1 LLRYSCYSAGAENKL
16 SNLLAVGA
24 VCGEPVSLLLGQ
36 YQRDFHKKQRTW
48 ALKFAKRLWHKRF
61 SIIPVIQ

>member
-1 LLRYSCYSAGAENKL
+1 MCSKYLNDTNKL
-16 SNLLAVGA
+16 LETLAVGA
-24 VCGEPVSLLLGQ
+24 VRCEPVSLLFGQ

-48 ALKFAKRLWHKRF
+48 ALKFAKCLWHKRF